1 MSFWKIT
8 LKRVSFILSKLLPV
22 ANNSVSV
29 KLNDKV
35 FGDIK
40 VTFERRGLLGKSHLA
55 MPIDV
60 LGELSQADQLL
71 VTHKRGEEVYTLTT
85 PDKAV
90 ISQAA
95 ELNSLLAK

>member
-60 LGELSQADQLL
+60 LVDLSKADEVITTQ
-71 VTHKRGEEVYTLTT
+71 KRGDEVYTMST

-95 ELNSLLAK
+95 ELNSLHTK